1 MIYKEKGLQNEC
13 NLYEWRNVDNQMET
27 RETYERESY
36 QVRARKGKKR
46 KFTRELKIGLIEFEG
61 TENEIAE
68 NANLCML
75 E

>member
-1 MIYKEKGLQNEC
+1 MNAIRMNEKYYSSDSMDRLTKESIPNRGDKGKEK
-13 NLYEWRNVDNQMET
+13 V
-27 RETYERESY
+27 
-36 QVRARKGKKR
+36 
-46 KFTRELKIGLIEFEG
+46 FTRVLKTELIEFEG

>member
-1 MIYKEKGLQNEC
+1 MSGLTKESIPNRGDKGKEK
-13 NLYEWRNVDNQMET
+13 V
-27 RETYERESY
+27 
-36 QVRARKGKKR
+36 
-46 KFTRELKIGLIEFEG
+46 FTRVLKTELIEFEG

>member
-1 MIYKEKGLQNEC
+1 MAGLTKESKSEQG
-13 NLYEWRNVDNQMET
+13 
-27 RETYERESY
+27 REGERE
-36 QVRARKGKKR
+36 R
-46 KFTRELKIGLIEFEG
+46 KFTRELKIELIEFEG